1 MWKMLEKSDE
11 ALSAIICEEC
21 QKCSKKSDE
30 HEVAVDGRNI
40 FLRKKFIK
48 LQVRYHVIFMKKV
61 ILSKKDIQN
70 T

>member
-30 HEVAVDGRNI
+30 HEVAVDGRNMYWGERI
-40 FLRKKFIK
+40 SRNIKSAKKYRVGAESICG
-48 LQVRYHVIFMKKV
+48 VVTV
-61 ILSKKDIQN
+61 
-70 T
+70 